1 VCAGAKAGHGE
12 RSRTTESRGSR
23 FETGT
28 VLMTQTP
35 QTTPEKKALL
45 EAFDT
50 VLKAQADQREARR
63 AEAEARRHQGA
74 SRLLMLVCTTVMVF
88 VGVYLYVER
97 PDWVFPTPPTPES
110 VVVRE
115 ASLRIGIAN
124 AAQHIERFRERMGR
138 LPTSLA
144 EAGAHEGGLEYEP
157 AKTVYKLLAD
167 TGDVRLTYDSSQSLA
182 QFVGNSFKI
191 ISRRSK

>member
-1 VCAGAKAGHGE
+1 
-12 RSRTTESRGSR
+12 
-23 FETGT
+23 
-28 VLMTQTP
+28 MTQTP

-50 VLKAQADQREARR
+50 VLKTQAEEREARR
-63 AEAEARRHQGA
+63 AEAEARRRHSS
-74 SRLLMLVCTTVMVF
+74 SRLLMVVCGTVLMF

-97 PDWVFPTPPTPES
+97 PEWVFPAPATPES

-115 ASLRIGIAN
+115 ASLRISVAN
-124 AAQHIERFRERMGR
+124 AAQHIERFRQRTGR
-138 LPTSLA
+138 LPTTLA
-144 EAGAHEGGLEYEP
+144 EAGAHEGALDYEP
-157 AKTVYKLLAD
+157 ASTVYKLQAD
-167 TGDVRLTYDSSQSLA
+167 TGGVRVTYDSGQPLT